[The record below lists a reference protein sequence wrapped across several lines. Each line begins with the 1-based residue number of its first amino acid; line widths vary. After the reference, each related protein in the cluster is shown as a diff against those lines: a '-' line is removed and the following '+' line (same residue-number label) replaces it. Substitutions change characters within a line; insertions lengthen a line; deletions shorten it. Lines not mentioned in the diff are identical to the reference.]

1 MYCPHA
7 DRHDSRV
14 VSKRVGQWPKFTARS
29 GVRPEAMVTTK
40 GTESG
45 QARDMRKNH
54 PVHRR
59 TMSKSPPDPM
69 LHSSPAYLSVSVL
82 CVK

>member
-7 DRHDSRV
+7 DRHDFRV

-29 GVRPEAMVTTK
+29 SVRPEAMVATK
-40 GTESG
+40 GTKSG
-45 QARDMRKNH
+45 QNH
-54 PVHRR
+54 PVHGR
-59 TMSKSPPDPM
+59 TMFKSPPDPL